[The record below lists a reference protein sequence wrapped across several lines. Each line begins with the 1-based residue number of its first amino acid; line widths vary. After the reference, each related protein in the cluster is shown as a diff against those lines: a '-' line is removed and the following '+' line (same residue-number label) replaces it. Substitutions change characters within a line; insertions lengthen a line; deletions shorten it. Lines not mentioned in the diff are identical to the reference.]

1 MTTPFRRPVALAR
14 VRAFAALIRPYCTRL
29 EIAGSIRRGKPE
41 VKDAELVAIPGAG
54 LLSFLDALVEQGR
67 IQKAEYGESR
77 SHRWGPKYRGLIWQG
92 LRVEIFLTDA
102 ASWGYIYWL
111 RTGPGD
117 GNQTLVTLLG
127 THKAPIRVREGQVW
141 ASRNWT
147 YNAKK
152 KQWNG
157 EDERQVQVP
166 DEATWFALIGVA
178 FIPPGKRTD
187 DLYGRLIKHRHD
199 HQWGD
204 PTPHIIRPMTTQ
216 RLLMDV
222 DVIPAGEAAKVVE
235 TAPRIHPVVISRWT
249 PDLEAAYTAQ
259 VVAESVARMRQRSA
273 EMRRKAEGW
282 TGSHYWKV
290 ADEMDAAIKR
300 LGRSA

>member
-14 VRAFAALIRPYCTRL
+14 VRSFAALIRPYCTRL

-54 LLSFLDALVEQGR
+54 LLSFLDALVNQGR

-102 ASWGYIYWL
+102 TSWGYIYWL

-141 ASRNWT
+141 TSRNWT

-152 KQWNG
+152 KQWAG

-166 DEATWFALIGVA
+166 DEATWFALIGLPC
-178 FIPPGKRTD
+178 IPPGKRTD
-187 DLYGRLIKHRHD
+187 DLYEKLIKRGRG

-204 PTPHIIRPMTTQ
+204 PSPHLIRPAVTQ
-216 RLLMDV
+216 RLLLDV
-222 DVIPAGEAAKVVE
+222 DVIPAGEAATVME
-235 TAPRIHPVVISRWT
+235 PSARIHPVVIATWS
-249 PDLEAAYTAQ
+249 PELEAAYTAQ

-273 EMRRKAEGW
+273 ALRRKADGW
-282 TGSHYWKV
+282 SGSHYWKV
-290 ADEMDAAIKR
+290 ANEIDAAIAR
-300 LGRSA
+300 IGRGA